1 MRGEKNVIYENSL
14 GQRIVFDNKKLFI
27 ESIDMT
33 GTTGIHAV
41 ENLAFSDGQTSVYH
55 QLSAKTIP
63 CSFALNTT
71 NLDDYTK
78 IYLES
83 IFNPKLSGTL
93 TVITKN
99 DVYKIEC
106 RPQNMPTFKRDEV
119 KFVYRFDVDFVADFP
134 YWQKGAEIPLTL
146 TSAETFV
153 YSNNPIDLPMK
164 IVFPAGV
171 STLFNVNGKG
181 FTLKAHD
188 IPLTV
193 DTQNFKVTNAGG
205 QNCNQYI
212 DATAQLDEVYFKY
225 GQNKIICSPFNNVQI
240 FYYNLSLGEI

>member
-1 MRGEKNVIYENSL
+1 MHGDKNVIYENSL
-14 GQRIVFDNKKLFI
+14 GQRIIFDNRQLFA
-27 ESIDMT
+27 EYIDMT
-33 GTTGIHAV
+33 GTSGIHAV
-41 ENLAFSDGQTSVYH
+41 ENLAFSDGQSSVYH

-63 CSFALNTT
+63 CSFALKNI
-71 NLDDYTK
+71 NLDEYTK
-78 IYLES
+78 LYLES

-106 RPQNMPTFKRDEV
+106 RPQNFPTFKRDEV

-146 TSAETFV
+146 SNAETLV
-153 YSNNPIDLPMK
+153 YSNNNIDLPMK
-164 IVFPAGV
+164 IIFPAGPA
-171 STLFNVNGKG
+171 TLFNVNGKG
-181 FTLKAHD
+181 FNLRNHTM
-188 IPLTV
+188 PLTV
-193 DTQNFKVTNAGG
+193 NTQNFKVTNSSG

>member
-1 MRGEKNVIYENSL
+1 MRGDKNVIYENSL

-41 ENLAFSDGQTSVYH
+41 ENLAFSDGQSSVYH

-63 CSFALNTT
+63 CSFAIKNI

-83 IFNPKLSGTL
+83 IFNPKISGTL

-134 YWQKGAEIPLTL
+134 YWQKGAKIPLTL
-146 TSAETFV
+146 TSAETFL
-153 YSNNPIDLPMK
+153 YSNTPIDLPMK

-225 GQNKIICSPFNNVQI
+225 GQNKIICSPFSDVQI